1 MATILGKVGGKLT
14 EKVVEI
20 ESAGIFT
27 SPLNKLWRAKI
38 LLNRKTS
45 PMPKDDQRK
54 TTVANNDKN
63 IHYATEDSKS
73 QAQKDNPW
81 VAERH
86 DANVIAKREGRAV
99 NHIGNNFKIRTEQV
113 SSEVNNQICI
123 INKHTSPPT
132 VLTLQNRP
140 PELNV
145 TPGSTWVAV
154 KSMGRN
160 NPFMMY
166 TGGEDTISFEISWFV
181 SDPTNREEVITK
193 CRLLESWTKAD
204 GYNYAPPTL
213 KILWGASN
221 LFLDDLF
228 ILESAPYKL
237 TNFQNATRSSRYS
250 HNELGQRNPNSATE
264 IIDLKLLPTCATQTL
279 TFKRV
284 SSTNRTHVDII
295 SEEALKKA
303 KGISFQTE
311 VG

>member
-1 MATILGKVGGKLT
+1 MATILGKAGGKIS
-14 EKVVEI
+14 EKIIEI

-54 TTVANNDKN
+54 TTVTNDDKN
-63 IHYATEDSKS
+63 LHYATEDSKS
-73 QAQKDNPW
+73 EAQKEVTW
-81 VAERH
+81 VSERH
-86 DANVIAKREGRAV
+86 DANVEAKRESRAV
-99 NHIGNNFKIRTEQV
+99 SHGRNNFKIRVNQI

-237 TNFQNATRSSRYS
+237 TNFQNATRVSRYS
-250 HNELGQRNPNSATE
+250 HTEWGQRNPNSATE

-295 SEEALKKA
+295 SDEALKKT